1 MCYFLLFE
9 SSYKISNILYPLM
22 QREKFY
28 FTGTHL
34 SAVRLPF
41 REKLIGVKGEFRIF
55 PYVCQA
61 KLLQKSEMRKNMVMD
76 LIYRGF
82 IYAAN
87 YSESHYNPRRSQIK
101 TELRY
106 LFVTTLNR

>member
-55 PYVCQA
+55 PVIYIA
-61 KLLQKSEMRKNMVMD
+61 KLLQKSEMRKDIVIE
-76 LIYRGF
+76 LSYKGF
-82 IYAAN
+82 G
-87 YSESHYNPRRSQIK
+87 
-101 TELRY
+101 
-106 LFVTTLNR
+106 

>member
-34 SAVRLPF
+34 SAVRLSF
-41 REKLIGVKGEFRIF
+41 EKN
-55 PYVCQA
+55 
-61 KLLQKSEMRKNMVMD
+61 LL
-76 LIYRGF
+76 
-82 IYAAN
+82 
-87 YSESHYNPRRSQIK
+87 
-101 TELRY
+101 ELRGN
-106 LFVTTLNR
+106 FGFFRMFFR

>member
-41 REKLIGVKGEFRIF
+41 RENQL
-55 PYVCQA
+55 
-61 KLLQKSEMRKNMVMD
+61 
-76 LIYRGF
+76 
-82 IYAAN
+82 
-87 YSESHYNPRRSQIK
+87 
-101 TELRY
+101 ELRGISDFSAC
-106 LFVTTLNR
+106 LSGKNEGNEDEDCV

>member
-41 REKLIGVKGEFRIF
+41 REKLI
-55 PYVCQA
+55 
-61 KLLQKSEMRKNMVMD
+61 
-76 LIYRGF
+76 
-82 IYAAN
+82 
-87 YSESHYNPRRSQIK
+87 
-101 TELRY
+101 ELRGNFGFFRM
-106 LFVTTLNR
+106 FVRQNEGNEDEDCV

>member
-55 PYVCQA
+55 PYVCNL
-61 KLLQKSEMRKNMVMD
+61 KLRKECN
-76 LIYRGF
+76 LL
-82 IYAAN
+82 
-87 YSESHYNPRRSQIK
+87 
-101 TELRY
+101 ELS
-106 LFVTTLNR
+106 VG

>member
-61 KLLQKSEMRKNMVMD
+61 KRNEDEDCV
-76 LIYRGF
+76 
-82 IYAAN
+82 
-87 YSESHYNPRRSQIK
+87 
-101 TELRY
+101 
-106 LFVTTLNR
+106 

>member
-34 SAVRLPF
+34 SAVRLSF
-41 REKLIGVKGEFRIF
+41 REKLIGVKGNFGFFR
-55 PYVCQA
+55 
-61 KLLQKSEMRKNMVMD
+61 M
-76 LIYRGF
+76 
-82 IYAAN
+82 
-87 YSESHYNPRRSQIK
+87 
-101 TELRY
+101 
-106 LFVTTLNR
+106 FVR

>member
-55 PYVCQA
+55 PYVCYS
-61 KLLQKSEMRKNMVMD
+61 KLRKECNLLEMSV
-76 LIYRGF
+76 G
-82 IYAAN
+82 
-87 YSESHYNPRRSQIK
+87 
-101 TELRY
+101 
-106 LFVTTLNR
+106 